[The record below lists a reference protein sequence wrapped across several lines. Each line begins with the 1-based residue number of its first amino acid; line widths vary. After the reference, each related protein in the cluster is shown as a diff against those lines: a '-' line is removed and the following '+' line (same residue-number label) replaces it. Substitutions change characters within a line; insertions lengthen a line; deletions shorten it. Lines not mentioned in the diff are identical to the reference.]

1 MLPGA
6 TGVVM
11 MGWAPAT
18 VKVDTLAIAVGGGM
32 HAMYVRVPGASVV
45 GRGGGITDNA
55 ASGGILGAGGDRLMA
70 MIPLGSWKRLH
81 LEGDQ

>member
-1 MLPGA
+1 MAIVLPGA

-18 VKVDTLAIAVGGGM
+18 VKVGSLAIAVGGGM

-45 GRGGGITDNA
+45 ERGGGLTDDA
-55 ASGGILGAGGDRLMA
+55 AGRGILEAGGNDPA
-70 MIPLGSWKRLH
+70 GVVKAAAPG
-81 LEGDQ
+81 G